1 MAESISFDY
10 SNAMFMVDDADIA
23 TMKEKVLEAKKTLLD
38 RTGEGND
45 FLGWI
50 DLPVNYDRD
59 EFNRIK
65 KMIYGG
71 YVKEAASV
79 EKAPQRREH

>member
-10 SNAMFMVDDADIA
+10 SNAMFMVDESDIVA
-23 TMKEKVLEAKKTLLD
+23 MKDRVLEAKKTLLD

-50 DLPVNYDRD
+50 DLPVNYDKE

-65 KMIYGG
+65 
-71 YVKEAASV
+71 AAAKKIQSDSDILLST
-79 EKAPQRREH
+79 KI